1 MSHLLYIALFGAVGS
16 LARYGV
22 GLWARGLGV
31 AFPYGTLLVNVFG
44 CFLLGFVATLAL
56 ENRVSEALRL
66 AIAVGFCGAFTTFS
80 TFELEVTNALLEG
93 RGWVAGLYVVSS
105 LLFGFLA
112 VLAGRGLALM
122 F

>member
-1 MSHLLYIALFGAVGS
+1 MTHIFYIALFGALGS

-22 GLWARGLGV
+22 GIWARGLGAV
-31 AFPYGTLLVNVFG
+31 FPYGTLLVNVLG
-44 CFLLGFVATLAL
+44 CLVLGFVTTLAL
-56 ENRVSEALRL
+56 ENRVSETVRL

-80 TFELEVTNALLEG
+80 TFELEVLNALLEG

-105 LLFGFLA
+105 LLLGLLA
-112 VLAGRGLALM
+112 VLLGRGLALM